1 MGQVWNTSHCP
12 WLVTTATLACWS
24 LIKLLCSAKKQGV
37 NECQTVGLLCTLKQR
52 QNVACSFL
60 HAWTNMALIWCLV
73 PGVHPYEFLF
83 KFFSF
88 VTYCHLGL
96 WKLLCAIS
104 RKIWAWR
111 NLLTALIECVH
122 CILACRMWESV
133 FYLCACV
140 VVFFCLFG
148 WLFLALWFSS
158 FALDFLIFDGRED
171 GVQWG
176 KYAPISVMADL
187 QDLLSEYVV
196 ISLRERYTL
205 KISCPKLRK
214 MNILAMHLEQK

>member
-1 MGQVWNTSHCP
+1 M
-12 WLVTTATLACWS
+12 
-24 LIKLLCSAKKQGV
+24 
-37 NECQTVGLLCTLKQR
+37 
-52 QNVACSFL
+52 
-60 HAWTNMALIWCLV
+60 
-73 PGVHPYEFLF
+73 
-83 KFFSF
+83 
-88 VTYCHLGL
+88 
-96 WKLLCAIS
+96 
-104 RKIWAWR
+104 
-111 NLLTALIECVH
+111 
-122 CILACRMWESV
+122 
-133 FYLCACV
+133 